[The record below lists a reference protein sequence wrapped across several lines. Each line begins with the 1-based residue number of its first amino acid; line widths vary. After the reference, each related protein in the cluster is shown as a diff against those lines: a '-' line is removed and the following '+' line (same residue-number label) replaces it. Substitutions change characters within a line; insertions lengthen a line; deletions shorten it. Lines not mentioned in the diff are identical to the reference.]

1 MFHLNIKHLTY
12 TYISVTCVAPSVGC
26 VSCQQTKG
34 VMTKSASSIYGTHDY
49 PNICNIVL
57 HVQSLNNFSVLFN
70 KH

>member
-1 MFHLNIKHLTY
+1 MFHVNIKHLTY
-12 TYISVTCVAPSVGC
+12 AYTSVTRVATSVGC

-34 VMTKSASSIYGTHDY
+34 VMTKSVSSIYGMYDY
-49 PNICNIVL
+49 PNMCNIVL